1 MAENFDFT
9 PGTGATGAA
18 DDIAGV
24 KYPKV
29 KLVDGTEDSTTVIGA
44 GVGAAANGLRVALAT
59 ASEIVA
65 NLSATDNAVLDAI
78 QTAIEACQTALEAT
92 LTVSGTVTANLSA
105 TDNAVLDA
113 IQTAVEAIQT
123 AITGTVTID
132 GTVDLGATD
141 NAVLDSILT
150 AVEAVRTAV
159 EATLAIS
166 GTVDLGATD
175 NAVLDTIATNTGAAL
190 TDTELRATPV
200 PVSGT
205 VTANLSATD
214 NAVLDAIQA
223 AVEIIDNAISGTEM
237 QVDIASAIPAGTN
250 LIGKV
255 SIDQATANAN
265 EVVVKSITAGD
276 NNIGNV
282 DLASA
287 IPAGTNN
294 MGTVAP
300 YAQPA
305 NFVSGAT
312 ADITDTTATSVI
324 AAQGAGVVIYLTSLM
339 VTNSDAD
346 TGTVVKVTDGS
357 GGTTMWRGYACEAGG
372 GFAITF
378 PVPLKFTANTAVY
391 AVCETTGAT
400 VQVSAAGYKA

>member
-250 LIGKV
+250 
-255 SIDQATANAN
+255 
-265 EVVVKSITAGD
+265 
-276 NNIGNV
+276 
-282 DLASA
+282 
-287 IPAGTNN
+287 N